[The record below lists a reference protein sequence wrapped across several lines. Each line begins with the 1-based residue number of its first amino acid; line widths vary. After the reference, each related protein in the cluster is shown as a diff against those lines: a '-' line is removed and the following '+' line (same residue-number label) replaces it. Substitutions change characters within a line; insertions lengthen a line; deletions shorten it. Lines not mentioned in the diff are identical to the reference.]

1 MGKKENLNLNAINTI
16 YPITGLFKI
25 MKYDDKWLISIVNLV
40 ETTWLARY
48 PCPTEITYDQGLES
62 TGREFIK
69 PLIEERYGILA
80 NPITLGNPNS
90 NAVLER
96 IHAVLGN
103 LVREE

>member
-1 MGKKENLNLNAINTI
+1 MIDPVTVLLEIIQCG
-16 YPITGLFKI
+16 
-25 MKYDDKWLISIVNLV
+25 DKHATSIVNLV